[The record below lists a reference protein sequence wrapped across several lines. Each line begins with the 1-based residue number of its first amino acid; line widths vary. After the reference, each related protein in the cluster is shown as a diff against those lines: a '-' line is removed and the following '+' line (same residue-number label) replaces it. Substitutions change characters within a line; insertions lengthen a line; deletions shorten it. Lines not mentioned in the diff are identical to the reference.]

1 MEKGVRPIKVLS
13 VLCNLFPQP
22 SPTSFGM
29 GLANP
34 RAFRD
39 QAGNVKEGVGVWEKT
54 PAFPDGLQ
62 VEPTAC
68 MGHTELFFK
77 G

>member
-1 MEKGVRPIKVLS
+1 
-13 VLCNLFPQP
+13 
-22 SPTSFGM
+22 M

-54 PAFPDGLQ
+54 PAFPDALQ

-68 MGHTELFFK
+68 MGHMELFFK